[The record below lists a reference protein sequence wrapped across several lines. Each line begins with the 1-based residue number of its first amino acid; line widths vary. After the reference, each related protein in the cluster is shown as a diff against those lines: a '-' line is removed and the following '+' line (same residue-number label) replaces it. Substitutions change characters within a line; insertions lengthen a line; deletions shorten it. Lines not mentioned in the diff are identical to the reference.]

1 MEMKMTTSLKRLN
14 HRFTTKKS
22 WLFVALFTI
31 ASLSSV
37 AQAKNTVPSA
47 SDVNDYLAYFKTPS
61 PWPEIRKKRVSTLL
75 PQAMEKASQDL
86 WLVVCREND
95 NDPLA
100 KHVGCENAGGTAVIL
115 FVKKDSAV
123 TSTIFSPI
131 SESTALKELKT
142 FDRVVDVNKS
152 DSAISVAVKY
162 LVEDLKA
169 TSIAVNSFTDN
180 PQADGLS
187 HTQFVELTTAL
198 QSFSKQDV
206 KLVSAENI
214 IYHWLARKLPAE
226 VEIMAKAAAVTS
238 RWEYEAYQIVIPG
251 KTTDKDV
258 ADFLDNKIAEA
269 GLKDAWSPSQNPAV
283 NSGPDRGHSHPTNR
297 VIQPGDVIQIDFGIK
312 VFDQWVTDV
321 QRFAYV
327 LKPGETSAPADIKY
341 AWKSAL
347 QGAKA
352 AFDAMKPGVSGLAV
366 NQAQKDLMKKV
377 GSLPVMWSTGHPVGY
392 VAHDTGPNLGV
403 RSASEKALDVGMT
416 FSFDGF
422 YSWPYPS
429 NSAKDKNLTK
439 TISVEE
445 MVVIES
451 TGARFLTPPQS
462 DLILIQTK

>member
-1 MEMKMTTSLKRLN
+1 MLKKAGKSGRILALAGLFSMVAISSHSLAN
-14 HRFTTKKS
+14 E
-22 WLFVALFTI
+22 
-31 ASLSSV
+31 
-37 AQAKNTVPSA
+37 VPSA
-47 SDVNDYLAYFKTPS
+47 SQVNEYLDYFKTTS
-61 PWPEIRKKRVSTLL
+61 PWPEVRKQRVEKLL
-75 PQAMEKASQDL
+75 PQAMAKAEQDL

-115 FVKKDSAV
+115 FAKQGESVS
-123 TSTIFSPI
+123 STIFSPV

-142 FDRVVDVNKS
+142 FDKVIDVDKG
-152 DSAISVAVKY
+152 DSAIKHTAKY
-162 LVEDLKA
+162 LSTSLKPS
-169 TSIAVNSFTDN
+169 SIAVNSFTDN

-187 HTQFVELTTAL
+187 HTQYLELSKAL
-198 QSFSKQDV
+198 KSYSKQAV
-206 KLVSAENI
+206 ELVSAENI
-214 IYHWLARKLPAE
+214 IYHWLARKLPVE

-238 RWEYEAYQIVIPG
+238 RWEYEAYQQVIPG
-251 KTTDKDV
+251 VTTDKDV

-269 GLKDAWSPSQNPAV
+269 GLQDAWSPSQNPAV

-327 LKPGETSAPADIKY
+327 LKPGETEAPADIKY
-341 AWKSAL
+341 AWQNAL
-347 QGAKA
+347 KGGKA
-352 AFDAMKPGVSGLAV
+352 AFDAMKPGVSGESV
-366 NQAQKDLMKKV
+366 NKAQKEIMKRV
-377 GSLPVMWSTGHPVGY
+377 GSLPVIWSTGHPVGY

-422 YSWPYPS
+422 YSWPYKADAS
-429 NSAKDKNLTK
+429 LTK

-445 MVVIES
+445 MVVIEPS
-451 TGARFLTPPQS
+451 GARFLTPPQKELV
-462 DLILIQTK
+462 LISSQK